1 METFAQG
8 FYRTNLLF
16 GGREGNQTD
25 YLIEITNIRKTI
37 HAHAM
42 AGAQCTF
49 KIENAYINELPILFS
64 SIQKEIIMK
73 VTNMM

>member
-1 METFAQG
+1 VETLAQG

-16 GGREGNQTD
+16 GGRERNQTD

-49 KIENAYINELPILFS
+49 KEKMPTSINCPFYSLQSRKKLL
-64 SIQKEIIMK
+64 
-73 VTNMM
+73 